1 MGQDE
6 TFLLIAV
13 FVGAVMGYFLQALL
27 RLSPKMKSKI
37 NRFLFAFICTPS
49 LFLLALLINFILSH
63 KFAVSDTVWRLSVEG
78 SLAFYLLTILL
89 PLIAKRRSA
98 KKRKGSLG

>member
-6 TFLLIAV
+6 TFLLMAV
-13 FVGAVMGYFLQALL
+13 VVGAVMGYFLQALL
-27 RLSPKMKSKI
+27 RLSPKIRNKI
-37 NRFLFAFICTPS
+37 TRFLFAFICTPS

-63 KFAVSDTVWRLSVEG
+63 KFAVPDTVWRLSVEV
-78 SLAFYLLTILL
+78 SLAFYLVPIIL

-98 KKRKGSLG
+98 KKRKGFLG